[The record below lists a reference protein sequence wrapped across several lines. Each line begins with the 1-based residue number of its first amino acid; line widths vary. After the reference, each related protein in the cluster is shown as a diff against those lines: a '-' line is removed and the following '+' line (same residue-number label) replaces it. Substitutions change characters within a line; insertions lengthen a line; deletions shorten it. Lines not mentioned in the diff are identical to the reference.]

1 VFHQIHLTVTLL
13 MDDDGGGGIMD
24 DDAAGFVAMV
34 ALSYVISS
42 SFSDRTSPGTG
53 EEGKTAARE
62 VCNTHTYPYIHY

>member
-1 VFHQIHLTVTLL
+1 MFHQIHLTVTLL

-34 ALSYVISS
+34 ALSYFISS